1 MGDMIFEEHSYE
13 EEDYISNLE
22 NPCIYIYNNYYRIIL
37 RSRYDGIIKIY

>member
-22 NPCIYIYNNYYRIIL
+22 NPCIFYLIFRIIL
-37 RSRYDGIIKIY
+37 GSRYDGIIEIH